1 MFDKQRK
8 ITFLTKDGTT
18 TTTNKQYSTEK
29 KKRSSTSR
37 LEKLWD
43 ARRRG

>member
-29 KKRSSTSR
+29 KKKVIHFSS
-37 LEKLWD
+37 
-43 ARRRG
+43 